1 MSLLFSDNNRDNGL
15 LVLRNVNGQQIDG
28 VKTNVFQ
35 LFKDTGFLMD
45 IKTNLKFVNALDI
58 MFNLNNGTFKP
69 FKKTNDSL
77 L

>member
-1 MSLLFSDNNRDNGL
+1 MSLLFSDNNRDDGL

-58 MFNLNNGTFKP
+58 MFSLNNGTFKP